1 MTGAAAAAAAAAA
14 AGAATAGV
22 AADGM
27 SVGGGRDCAAT
38 AALTTMEGRQVAWFR
53 LAGGRHKGAVG
64 PAEGEVIE
72 RLVRLALDLG
82 VPVVGELATSGADVS
97 EGLPSLHA
105 WGRVARA
112 LAEASGTVPVVF
124 SVVGPCVAGPAL
136 MLGLADHVV
145 MTIDAYAYLSG
156 PRAVTAFT
164 GAPTSHT
171 ELGGATVHQRRSGLA
186 SLVVADGEEAGW
198 AVCDL
203 LSYLPS
209 NYLVD
214 PPAGALDDPAD
225 RPCAAAAGTIP
236 DRATAS
242 YDVRA
247 VISDVVDRR
256 SFLEVR
262 AASAANVVTGYARLA
277 GAPVG
282 VIANQPHQKAG
293 TLDTDA
299 SRKAAR
305 FVQGC
310 DAFGLPLVT
319 FVDCPGFQ
327 PGRDLEWRGMIRHGA
342 SLVHAYA
349 AATVPRLCVVLRK
362 AYGGAYIVM
371 DSRGLGN
378 DLCVA
383 WPSAEIAVMGAPGAV
398 AVLEGRRLAAIDDP
412 EERARMQAELEA
424 TYAERH
430 CTPDTAAE
438 RGYVDRVIDP
448 AETRQVLTTALAA
461 LRTKRVAPGPLK
473 HSNTP
478 L

>member
-1 MTGAAAAAAAAAA
+1 MTGA
-14 AGAATAGV
+14 V
-22 AADGM
+22 AADDSAAPAAGM
-27 SVGGGRDCAAT
+27 PVAMGRGSAAK
-38 AALTTMEGRQVAWFR
+38 AALTTIEGRQVAWFR
-53 LAGGRHKGAVG
+53 LAGGRHKGAIG
-64 PAEGEVIE
+64 LAEGEVVE
-72 RLVRLALDLG
+72 RLVRLALEVG

-112 LAEASGTVPVVF
+112 LTEASGTVPVVF
-124 SVVGPCVAGPAL
+124 SVVGPSVAGPAL
-136 MLGLADHVV
+136 LLGLADHVV
-145 MTIDAYAYLSG
+145 MTADAYAYVSG
-156 PRAVTAFT
+156 PRAVSAFT
-164 GAPTSHT
+164 GTATTHT
-171 ELGGATVHQRRSGLA
+171 EIGGSTVHQRRSGLA
-186 SLVVADGEEAGW
+186 SLVVAGEEEALW
-198 AVCDL
+198 AVSDL

-209 NYLVD
+209 NYLED
-214 PPAGALDDPAD
+214 PPIAATDDPPD
-225 RPCAAAAGTIP
+225 RPCAAAADVIP
-236 DRATAS
+236 DRPTAS

-247 VISDVVDRR
+247 VVNDVVDRK

-262 AASAANVVTGYARLA
+262 AATAANVVTGYARL
-277 GAPVG
+277 GGSPVG
-282 VIANQPHQKAG
+282 IIANQPYHKAG

-305 FVQGC
+305 FVQSC
-310 DAFGLPLVT
+310 DAFGMPLLT

-349 AATVPRLCVVLRK
+349 TATVPRLCVVLRK

-398 AVLEGRRLAAIDDP
+398 AVLQGRTLAAIDDP
-412 EERARMQAELEA
+412 EERARVQAELEA
-424 TYAERH
+424 DYTGRH
-430 CTPDTAAE
+430 CTPATAAE
-438 RGYVDRVIDP
+438 RGYVDQVVDP
-448 AETRQVLTTALAA
+448 ADTRRILTTALTS
-461 LRTKRVAPGPLK
+461 LRAKRIPPGPLK

>member
-1 MTGAAAAAAAAAA
+1 MTGAPAAE
-14 AGAATAGV
+14 GGRV
-22 AADGM
+22 PADGM
-27 SVGGGRDCAAT
+27 PVGIGRGCAAI
-38 AALTTMEGRQVAWFR
+38 AALTTIEGRQVAWFR
-53 LAGGRHKGAVG
+53 LAGGRHKGAIG
-64 PAEGEVIE
+64 PAEGEVVE
-72 RLVRLALDLG
+72 RLVRLALEVG

-112 LAEASGTVPVVF
+112 LTEASGTVPIVF

-136 MLGLADHVV
+136 LLGLADHVV
-145 MTIDAYAYLSG
+145 MTADAYAYLSG

-164 GAPTSHT
+164 GSPTTHT
-171 ELGGATVHQRRSGLA
+171 QLGGATVHQRRSGLA
-186 SLVVADGEEAGW
+186 SLVVGGEEEATW
-198 AVCDL
+198 AVSDL

-209 NYLVD
+209 NYLED
-214 PPAGALDDPAD
+214 PPTGEVDDPPD
-225 RPCAAAAGTIP
+225 RPCPAAAEVIP

-247 VISDVVDRR
+247 VVNDIVDRR

-262 AASAANVVTGYARLA
+262 GATAPNVVIGYARLA
-277 GAPVG
+277 GSPVG
-282 VIANQPHQKAG
+282 VIANQPYQKAG

-305 FVQGC
+305 FVQSC
-310 DAFGLPLVT
+310 DAFGLPLLT

-383 WPSAEIAVMGAPGAV
+383 WPTAEIAVMGAPGAV
-398 AVLEGRRLAAIDDP
+398 AVLQGRTLAAIEDP
-412 EERARMQAELEA
+412 QERARVQAELEA
-424 TYAERH
+424 EYAERH
-430 CTPDTAAE
+430 CTPTTATE
-438 RGYVDRVIDP
+438 RGYVDQVVDP
-448 AETRQVLTTALAA
+448 VDTRRMLTSALAS
-461 LRTKRVAPGPLK
+461 LRAKRVPPGPGK

>member
-1 MTGAAAAAAAAAA
+1 MTQAPAAGNGSAAAE
-14 AGAATAGV
+14 
-22 AADGM
+22 GM
-27 SVGGGRDCAAT
+27 PVGMGRRCAAT
-38 AALTTMEGRQVAWFR
+38 AALTTVEGRQVGWFR
-53 LAGGRHKGAVG
+53 LAGGRHKGAIG
-64 PAEGEVIE
+64 AAEGEVLE
-72 RLVRLALDLG
+72 RLVRLALEVG
-82 VPVVGELATSGADVS
+82 MPVVGELATSGADVS

-112 LAEASGTVPVVF
+112 LTEASGTVPIVF

-136 MLGLADHVV
+136 LLGLADHVV
-145 MTIDAYAYLSG
+145 MTTDAYAYVSG
-156 PRAVTAFT
+156 PRAVSAFT
-164 GAPTSHT
+164 GTSTTHT
-171 ELGGATVHQRRSGLA
+171 QLGGSTIHQRRSGLA
-186 SLVVADGEEAGW
+186 SLVVAGEEEAGW
-198 AVCDL
+198 AVSDL

-209 NYLVD
+209 NYLED
-214 PPAGALDDPAD
+214 PPVGDLDDPPD
-225 RPCAAAAGTIP
+225 RPCATAAEIIP
-236 DRATAS
+236 DRPTAS

-247 VISDVVDRR
+247 VVNDVVDRR

-262 AASAANVVTGYARLA
+262 GAAAPNVVTGYARLA
-277 GAPVG
+277 GWPVG
-282 VIANQPHQKAG
+282 VIANQPYQKAG

-310 DAFGLPLVT
+310 DAFGLPLLT

-342 SLVHAYA
+342 SLVHAYG

-398 AVLEGRRLAAIDDP
+398 AVLQGRTLAAIEDP
-412 EERARMQAELEA
+412 EERAAVQAELEA
-424 TYAERH
+424 EYAARH
-430 CTPDTAAE
+430 CTPATATE
-438 RGYVDRVIDP
+438 RGYVDQVIEPADTRRV
-448 AETRQVLTTALAA
+448 LSTALAS
-461 LRTKRVAPGPLK
+461 LRAKRVPPGPLK
-473 HSNTP
+473 HTNTP

>member
-1 MTGAAAAAAAAAA
+1 MTPGGATDN
-14 AGAATAGV
+14 GSAATLGMPVGAG
-22 AADGM
+22 
-27 SVGGGRDCAAT
+27 RQCAAT
-38 AALTTMEGRQVAWFR
+38 GALTTIEGRQVAWFR
-53 LAGGRHKGAVG
+53 LAGGRHKGAIG
-64 PAEGEVIE
+64 PAEGEVVE
-72 RLVRLALDLG
+72 RVVRLALDVG

-105 WGRVARA
+105 WGRVAQA
-112 LAEASGTVPVVF
+112 LTEASGTIPIVF

-145 MTIDAYAYLSG
+145 MTTDAYAYLSG
-156 PRAVTAFT
+156 PRAVSAFT
-164 GAPTSHT
+164 GTPTTHT
-171 ELGGATVHQRRSGLA
+171 ELGGASVHQRRSGLA
-186 SLVVADGEEAGW
+186 SLVVAGEEEAGW
-198 AVCDL
+198 AVSDL

-209 NYLVD
+209 NYLED
-214 PPAGALDDPAD
+214 PPPGDIDDPPD
-225 RPCAAAAGTIP
+225 RLCPAAAEVMPA
-236 DRATAS
+236 RATAS

-247 VISDVVDRR
+247 VVNDVVDKR
-256 SFLEVR
+256 SFFEVR
-262 AASAANVVTGYARLA
+262 AASAPNVVTGYARLA
-277 GAPVG
+277 GSPVG
-282 VIANQPHQKAG
+282 VIANQPYNKAG
-293 TLDTDA
+293 TLDIDA

-383 WPSAEIAVMGAPGAV
+383 WPSGEIAVMGAPGAV
-398 AVLEGRRLAAIDDP
+398 AVLEGRALATIDDP
-412 EERARMQAELEA
+412 QERARAQAELEA
-424 TYAERH
+424 EYAERH
-430 CTPDTAAE
+430 CTPTTAAE
-438 RGYVDRVIDP
+438 RGYVDQVIQP
-448 AETRQVLTTALAA
+448 ADTRKVLTTALAA
-461 LRTKRVAPGPLK
+461 LRAKRVAPGPLK